1 MAVYKNSVPFGSIVT
16 DGLVLN
22 LDATNRASYPGSG
35 TTWNDT
41 SFYRNNGTLTNG
53 PTFLQE
59 RGRGSIVF
67 DGTNDYIITTAN
79 STPALNITSQIT
91 LETWIMSIALA
102 NVNHGDGLNSKG
114 LSSDFN
120 SGVYETLLIQSGSVN
135 VPFFRMRIG
144 SSTPTY
150 NPTNIPISL
159 NQIYQIVSTYNGNS
173 MRIYVNGVESG
184 TGLAQSGSIE
194 TNTQQLTIG
203 VRFNNRGGSGA
214 DSFFSGRIYNNKIY
228 NRALSPSEVQ
238 QNYNALKSR
247 FGL

>member
-1 MAVYKNSVPFGSIVT
+1 MAVYKNSAPFGSIVT

-67 DGTNDYIITTAN
+67 DGVDDYVN
-79 STPALNITSQIT
+79 SNNGI
-91 LETWIMSIALA
+91 
-102 NVNHGDGLNSKG
+102 VNN
-114 LSSDFN
+114 SDFSVSFWIKYQDTLAASRGIISTWDTSWNGFGIASQN
-120 SGVYETLLIQSGSVN
+120 SGYIRSWTNNGAGGGVNWDLTSTIKDRWANLVLVYTFSNKTQRCYIDTILKVTEAFGATITHSTLQ
-135 VPFFRMRIG
+135 IG
-144 SSTPTY
+144 
-150 NPTNIPISL
+150 
-159 NQIYQIVSTYNGNS
+159 
-173 MRIYVNGVESG
+173 
-184 TGLAQSGSIE
+184 
-194 TNTQQLTIG
+194 
-203 VRFNNRGGSGA
+203 RGGQTGSTQLSLYPYTNCLISA
-214 DSFFSGRIYNNKIY
+214 VQIY
-228 NRALSPSEVQ
+228 NRALSAQEVQ